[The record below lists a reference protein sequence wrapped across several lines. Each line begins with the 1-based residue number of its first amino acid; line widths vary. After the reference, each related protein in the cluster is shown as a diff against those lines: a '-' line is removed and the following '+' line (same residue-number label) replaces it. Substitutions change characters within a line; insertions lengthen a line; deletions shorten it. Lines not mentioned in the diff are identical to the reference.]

1 MDLKSAGV
9 FEIDAGYIV
18 DENELVLEEDEE
30 DEFNKR

>member
-1 MDLKSAGV
+1 MMDLKSAGV

-18 DENELVLEEDEE
+18 DENELVIEEDE